1 MADEATT
8 TLLLRIFVGEHDIL
22 DHEPLYE
29 QIVYAAK
36 KQGLAGATVTKGV
49 MSFGANSIVHK
60 SKLVALSEDMPM
72 VIEIVD
78 KEQKIKDFMDQLDG
92 LFEKAD
98 GGGLITY
105 EKVNVK
111 FYGASKN
118 FGDE

>member
-1 MADEATT
+1 MTDKST
-8 TLLLRIFVGEHDIL
+8 TLLLRIFVGEYDQI

-36 KQGLAGATVTKGV
+36 KEGLAGATVTKGI

-60 SKLVALSEDMPM
+60 SKLVALSEDLPM
-72 VIEIVD
+72 IIEIVD
-78 KEQKIKDFMDQLDG
+78 KEENIHDFMDKLDS
-92 LFEKAD
+92 LFKKAD

-111 FYGASKN
+111 FYGASKKAGN
-118 FGDE
+118 S